1 MDLRYLV
8 IFGAA
13 GVTLWA
19 VANWRQ
25 ALQLVMVLLVVEGAI
40 RKWVFPGAQDVV
52 YLAKDVILVG
62 TYAGFLRERTRH
74 RFQALVPAVLLTALA
89 LGGVVGLLEVFNPN
103 LPNLLVG
110 VLGWKAYFLYVP
122 LLFVILAAFPTDRD
136 LVLFLR
142 RYILLSVPV
151 GALAVAQFVSPASS
165 ALNTYARSEEAA
177 GYVST
182 FGSSEFVRVTATFS
196 YISGYGSYLVAIT
209 ILVLAYLAATRWRLR
224 QSLVAYVALGTA
236 ALGMLMTGSRG
247 PVLMLAL
254 LFPVY
259 WWLAV
264 MRGRE
269 GGATFARLLL
279 GLVLVGILLSSAGA
293 DALAAFRGRAAST
306 QDVGS
311 RLAAPF
317 LAPWRTLPDAGPLGL
332 GIGATHQTA
341 AVVTPG
347 LVPYSWLHG
356 AVTEAESGRVMLEI
370 GPVGFFLVY
379 FVRIYLIGFA
389 LRQVFVLRTT
399 FHRAI
404 ATACLLF
411 FLAQL
416 LGSVVFDVTS
426 DLFFWFFGGLL
437 LAVMRLDRLAVQKA
451 ARAAAAAPDPAARA
465 AMPPRTLPVPAAAGA
480 ARGQAAARGR
490 GQ

>member
-13 GVTLWA
+13 GATLWA
-19 VANWRQ
+19 VANWRR
-25 ALQLVMVLLVVEGAI
+25 ALQAVMVLLVVEGAI
-40 RKWVFPGAQDVV
+40 RKWLFPGAQDVV

-62 TYAGFLRERTRH
+62 TYLGFLRERTRP
-74 RFQALVPAVLLTALA
+74 RYRTAAPPVLLTALA
-89 LGGVVGLLEVFNPN
+89 LGAIVGLLEVFNPN
-103 LPNLLVG
+103 LPNLFVG

-122 LLFVILAAFPTDRD
+122 LLFVLPAAFATDRD
-136 LVLFLR
+136 LVQFLR
-142 RYILLSVPV
+142 RYILLSIPV
-151 GALAVAQFVSPASS
+151 GALAVLQFISPASS
-165 ALNTYARSEEAA
+165 ALNTYARSEEAT

-224 QSLVAYVALGTA
+224 HSLAAYTALGMA

-247 PVLMLAL
+247 PVFMLAL
-254 LFPVY
+254 LFPIY

-306 QDVGS
+306 EDAGA
-311 RLAAPF
+311 RIAAPF
-317 LAPWRTLPDAGPLGL
+317 LAPWRTLPNAGPIGF

-341 AVVTPG
+341 AVVTQG
-347 LVPYSWLHG
+347 IVPYSWLHG
-356 AVTEAESGRVMLEI
+356 AGTEVESGRIMLEI
-370 GPVGFFLVY
+370 GPVGFFFVY

-437 LAVMRLDRLAVQKA
+437 LAVVRLDRLAVQKA
-451 ARAAAAAPDPAARA
+451 ARAAAPDPAGRPATL
-465 AMPPRTLPVPAAAGA
+465 PRTVPVEAAAVA
-480 ARGQAAARGR
+480 AVARGR
-490 GQ
+490 AR

>member
-13 GVTLWA
+13 GATLWA

-25 ALQLVMVLLVVEGAI
+25 AVQVVMVLLVVEGAI
-40 RKWVFPGAQDVV
+40 RKWLFPGAQDIV
-52 YLAKDVILVG
+52 YLGKDVILLG
-62 TYAGFLRERTRH
+62 TYLGFLRERERL
-74 RFQALVPAVLLTALA
+74 RIKPPPLPSFYAA
-89 LGGVVGLLEVFNPN
+89 LGLGAGVGALEIFNPS

-110 VLGWKAYFLYVP
+110 VLGFKAYFLYVP
-122 LLFVILAAFPTDRD
+122 ILFVLPAAFPTDRD

-142 RYILLSVPV
+142 RYILLSIPV
-151 GALAVAQFVSPASS
+151 GALAVAQFLSPSS
-165 ALNTYARSEEAA
+165 SLLNTYARSAEAT

-182 FGSSEFVRVTATFS
+182 FGSSEYVRVTATFS

-224 QSLVAYVALGTA
+224 HSLAAYVALGMA

-247 PVLMLAL
+247 PVFMLAL

-264 MRGRE
+264 IRGAE
-269 GGATFARLLL
+269 GGATFARLLV
-279 GLVLVGILLSSAGA
+279 GLTLVGILLGSLGA
-293 DALAAFRGRAAST
+293 DAVAAFRGRAAGS
-306 QDVGS
+306 QDVGG

-317 LAPWRTLPDAGPLGL
+317 IAPWDILADAGPLGY

-341 AVVTPG
+341 IAVTQG
-347 LVPYSWLHG
+347 IVPYSWLQARG
-356 AVTEAESGRVMLEI
+356 SEVESGRVMLEI
-370 GPVGFFLVY
+370 GPIGFLLVY
-379 FVRIYLIGFA
+379 FVRIYLVGFA

-416 LGSVVFDVTS
+416 PNSIVFDVTS
-426 DLFFWFFGGLL
+426 DLFFWFFAGLL
-437 LAVMRLDRLAVQKA
+437 LTVMRLDRLAIQRA
-451 ARAAAAAPDPAARA
+451 ARS
-465 AMPPRTLPVPAAAGA
+465 AGA
-480 ARGQAAARGR
+480 AMTAPAPPRPQIAAPAVAGSRRGI
-490 GQ
+490 